1 MAANVQPTKNK
12 SKIAEI
18 GTLQCCL
25 ILAAVR
31 LAAVVLVVG
40 VESLASTPVLQYAEP
55 LPEDAAALHAG
66 EPADH
71 RWMYPARP
79 RLPPNLQDGSLL
91 PPWLAPSTAAIL
103 SCQFGTR
110 RPLPRRHQVLI
121 LVCRLRP
128 SRALVVSRA
137 HGGSSSSLQQAE
149 NKWIWS
155 RTVGSF
161 LRGLPFGRFGKQ
173 IDWEED
179 GHGRKCTSIF
189 IEGALC
195 IIAINCFSTAIAS
208 IGCASI
214 GSGREGAREH
224 VRC

>member
-71 RWMYPARP
+71 RWMYPTRA
-79 RLPPNLQDGSLL
+79 RLPPCLQDGSFL
-91 PPWLAPSTAAIL
+91 PPWLAVSIAANL
-103 SCQFGTR
+103 RCWSSKR
-110 RPLPRRHQVLI
+110 WPLPRRLQVPI
-121 LVCRLRP
+121 LVFAYTAYRLVPWHYVASQR
-128 SRALVVSRA
+128 
-137 HGGSSSSLQQAE
+137 QQ
-149 NKWIWS
+149 
-155 RTVGSF
+155 F
-161 LRGLPFGRFGKQ
+161 L
-173 IDWEED
+173 
-179 GHGRKCTSIF
+179 S
-189 IEGALC
+189 A
-195 IIAINCFSTAIAS
+195 AS
-208 IGCASI
+208 
-214 GSGREGAREH
+214 
-224 VRC
+224 